1 MSQQEPKHAYRI
13 PPCPVY
19 DVEGM
24 ESWLADM
31 AAKGLVLCKDGFF
44 AGVAAF
50 EKTEPC
56 SMRYRLEPAP
66 KNVSIW
72 SEGSMEP
79 SPEAVELS
87 AHYGWRY
94 IATWGQFFIYC
105 TDQPGARELNT
116 DPAVQALALD
126 LVRRRERG
134 SLLSTLFW
142 LLVYP
147 LLLLRGGVLL
157 TVTEIGTWRV
167 LWATAMVFWAV
178 WISAAAVFS
187 LRRLR
192 KKLAA
197 GEPLSHR
204 KNWKRNAR
212 QHRLGLLL
220 FLVQA
225 IAWVICMLSAWK
237 ADIMETNV
245 RPLAEDPGPY
255 PFATLADLAAGGTYR
270 QEDSY
275 RSNRVERRSDWL
287 APVIIEYRE
296 YGSGKTEAGER
307 FQGGLIIEYYE
318 TATPWLAREIGRE
331 YLSEARR
338 NKHYKEIPL
347 KGLDADWSAAYH
359 EIFPTV
365 LLQKGSRIMRITFYQ
380 TADSTIPVEEWAG
393 CFAAHFSSQTSNP

>member
-1 MSQQEPKHAYRI
+1 MSQQEPKRAYRI

-19 DVEGM
+19 DVEEM

-31 AAKGLVLCKDGFF
+31 AARGLVLCKDGFF

-50 EKTEPC
+50 EKVEPC
-56 SMRYRLEPAP
+56 SIRYRLEPAP

-79 SPEAVELS
+79 SPEAAELS
-87 AHYGWRY
+87 EHYGWRY
-94 IATWGQFFIYC
+94 IATRGQFFIYC
-105 TDQPGARELNT
+105 TDQPDARELNT

-134 SLLSTLFW
+134 SLFSTLFW

-157 TVTEIGTWRV
+157 TMTKIGTWRFLWAAVLV
-167 LWATAMVFWAV
+167 LWAV
-178 WISAAAVFS
+178 WTSAAAMVS

-197 GEPLSHR
+197 GESLNHR

-212 QHRLGLLL
+212 RHQLGLFL

-225 IAWVICMLSAWK
+225 AAWVICMLSAWK
-237 ADIMETNV
+237 ADVMETNIRSLV
-245 RPLAEDPGPY
+245 EDSEPY
-255 PFATLADLAAGGTYR
+255 PFATLADLAADGTYR

-275 RSNRVERRSDWL
+275 HSNRVERRSDWL

-296 YGSGKTEAGER
+296 HGSGKTEAGEQ
-307 FQGGLIIEYYE
+307 FQGGLTIEYYE
-318 TATPWLAREIGRE
+318 TTAPWLAREIGRE
-331 YLSEARR
+331 YLAEAKSS
-338 NKHYKEIPL
+338 KHYKEIFL
-347 KGLDADWSAAYH
+347 EELGTDWSAAYL
-359 EIFPTV
+359 EYFPTI
-365 LLQKGSRIMRITFYQ
+365 LLQKDRRILRITFYQ
-380 TADSTIPVEEWAG
+380 TADYTIPMEEWAEF
-393 CFAAHFSSQTSNP
+393 FAAHFSEQKSDS